1 MREIRLALM
10 TSIMGVVFSIV
21 MGVATVHAVTQGTS
35 TSLVAHSPHRQDGAC
50 PTVQRT
56 PQFTIAYG
64 NATIDGNPAPVGTV
78 VSAYDPRG
86 NLVGCTQVRTEGV
99 YPSMYIYGEDNSVDP
114 PIPGMRTSEEVSFQ
128 VNDLN
133 TTSAPA
139 LPWVNDRDVHQVTL
153 TATTYSPP
161 VAPEL
166 SINATL
172 GHIWLTWTD
181 NTANVSY
188 EVHRSS
194 IPFFTPD
201 ATTLLASLPAGNVS
215 YVDIGAAGDP
225 VNNHFYLVRAA
236 GAGGEFASS
245 NRVGEID
252 YALNNQGDKYTLIAT
267 PFLSNSV
274 TDAATLAQHIGSI
287 SSLLAWNPS
296 SQAFRFFAS
305 PNIGDNFVIQP
316 GSVVFV
322 SVQVGGPD
330 IVTLTGDVVTIQYD
344 LQPDGFNFI
353 SLPLQRDD
361 LTDAASV
368 AVDMSGVISMLSWN
382 APVQAFRFFAPP
394 DIGDNFAIGPGSPFI
409 VNLGPDAAPV
419 WPDNALDAVDSTTMP
434 SVHRLQ

>member
-1 MREIRLALM
+1 MKKIRLILM
-10 TSIMGVVFSIV
+10 ISIIVLATCSIV
-21 MGVATVHAVTQGTS
+21 MGVGANRVLAQEPSRVMTIQT
-35 TSLVAHSPHRQDGAC
+35 PHRQNESC

-64 NATIDGNPAPVGTV
+64 NATIDGNPAPVGTIV
-78 VSAYDPRG
+78 NAYDPRG
-86 NLVGCTQVRTEGV
+86 HLVGCTEVKSEGI
-99 YPSMYIYGEDNSVDP
+99 YPSMYIYGEDGTVDP
-114 PIPGMRTSEEVSFQ
+114 PIPGMRTGEEVVFQ

-139 LPWVNDRDVHQVTL
+139 LPWTNDRDIHQVTL

-181 NTANVSY
+181 NVANVSY
-188 EVHRSS
+188 EIHRSS
-194 IPFFTPD
+194 VPFFTPN
-201 ATTLLASLPAGNVS
+201 ATTLLASLAAGNVS

-225 VNNHFYLVRAA
+225 ANNHFYLVRAA

-267 PFLSNSV
+267 PLLSNSI
-274 TDAATLAQHIGSI
+274 TDAATLAQHIGSV
-287 SSLLAWNPS
+287 SALLTWNPS
-296 SQAFRFFAS
+296 SQAFRFFAP
-305 PNIGDNFVIQP
+305 PNIGDNFVVQP

-322 SVQVGGPD
+322 SIQVGGPD
-330 IVTLTGDVVTIQYD
+330 IITLTGDVVAIQYD

-368 AVDMSGVISMLSWN
+368 ATDITGVISMLSWN

-394 DIGDNFAIGPGSPFI
+394 SVGDNFTLQPGSPFI
-409 VNLGPDAAPV
+409 VNLDSYADTLWPANVETAAMGE
-419 WPDNALDAVDSTTMP
+419 T
-434 SVHRLQ
+434 Q